1 MTPHF
6 QSFLQNPGY
15 RIELNG
21 DTEIRARVR
30 ALDLGEIK
38 TDFPS
43 LSIAVY
49 EIEDD
54 YSFRMV
60 LEDEG
65 YAGRAWGHFTPPGVR
80 LKKNKNGYL
89 LLCINF

>member
-15 RIELNG
+15 RIELNK

-30 ALDLGEIK
+30 ALDLGEVK

-43 LSIAVY
+43 LSIATY

-54 YSFRMV
+54 FSFKMV
-60 LEDEG
+60 LED
-65 YAGRAWGHFTPPGVR
+65 
-80 LKKNKNGYL
+80 
-89 LLCINF
+89 